1 MTTIKKPELLSPV
14 QDYISL
20 TTAIENGADA
30 VFFGIKG
37 FNMRAGAKN
46 FTVNDLPK
54 ITKIAHKNNVKTY
67 LAINTIIY
75 EDEIKKVEKILI
87 KVKKAKIDAIICWD
101 FSIIQIAKKLGIEVH
116 ISTQASIANSKTA
129 NFYKDLGAKR
139 VVLAR
144 ECSIKQI
151 KEIKKNTKVE
161 IEIFIHGAMCVSISG
176 RCFMSQFLYGK
187 SANRGECMQPCR
199 RKYLIKQIDGGKELE
214 LGEDYVLSPKDLC
227 TVDFIEKII
236 DLGVDCFKIEG
247 RNRSPEYVAV
257 VTKSYRTIIDFICS
271 AKKRDK
277 KFNEELAKFKEDL
290 FNKLETVYH
299 RGSSSGFYLG
309 KPINEWTDSYGS
321 QATQK
326 KVYIG
331 KVSNYYSKINV
342 AEVLIQSNEKIKIG
356 DTIIFQGPT
365 TGVKEQKIV
374 SLEKNHKSIKIA
386 GKGEKIAIKVEN
398 IIRKNDEV
406 YFYKKNS

>member
-1 MTTIKKPELLSPV
+1 
-14 QDYISL
+14 
-20 TTAIENGADA
+20 
-30 VFFGIKG
+30 IKG

-46 FTVNDLPK
+46 FTINDLPK
-54 ITKIAHKNNVKTY
+54 ITKIAHQNNVKAY
-67 LAINTIIY
+67 LAINIIIY
-75 EDEIKKVEKILI
+75 EEEVKKVTDILK
-87 KVKKAKIDAIICWD
+87 KVKNAGVDAIICWD
-101 FSIIQIAKKLGIEVH
+101 FAIIQIAKELGIEVH

-129 NFYKDLGAKR
+129 EFYRKLGAKR

-214 LGEDYVLSPKDLC
+214 LGENYVLSPKDLC
-227 TVDFIEKII
+227 TIDFIEKII
-236 DLGVDCFKIEG
+236 DIGVDCFKIEG
-247 RNRSPEYVAV
+247 RNRSPEYVGI

-277 KFNEELAKFKEDL
+277 NFNEQLTKLKEDL
-290 FNKLETVYH
+290 FEKLETVYH

-309 KPINEWTDSYGS
+309 KPINEWTDSSGN

-342 AEVLIQSNEKIKIG
+342 AEILIQGNDQIKIG

-365 TGVKEQKIV
+365 TGVMEQEII
-374 SLEKNHKSIKIA
+374 SLEKNHKPIKIA
-386 GKGEKIAIKVEN
+386 GKGEKIAVKVTSDVK
-398 IIRKNDEV
+398 KNDEV
-406 YFYKKNS
+406 YVYKKIGSRLKV

>member
-1 MTTIKKPELLSPV
+1 MTKIKKPELLSPI
-14 QDYISL
+14 QDYTSL
-20 TTAIENGADA
+20 MTAINNGADA

-46 FTVNDLPK
+46 FTIKDLPK
-54 ITKIAHKNNVKTY
+54 ITKIAHKNNVKAY
-67 LAINTIIY
+67 LAINIIIY
-75 EDEIKKVEKILI
+75 EEEIKKVREILK
-87 KVKKAKIDAIICWD
+87 KVKNAGVDAIICWD
-101 FSIIQIAKKLGIEVH
+101 FAIIQIAKELGIEVH

-129 NFYKDLGAKR
+129 EFYRNLGAKR
-139 VVLAR
+139 IVLAR

-227 TVDFIEKII
+227 TIDFIEKII
-236 DLGVDCFKIEG
+236 DIGVDCFKIEG
-247 RNRSPEYVAV
+247 RNRSPEYVAI

-277 KFNEELAKFKEDL
+277 NFNEQLTKLKEDL
-290 FNKLETVYH
+290 FQKLETVYH

-309 KPINEWTDSYGS
+309 KPINEWTDSSGN

-342 AEVLIQSNEKIKIG
+342 AEILIQGNTKIKIA

-365 TGVKEQKIV
+365 TGVMEQEII
-374 SLEKNHKSIKIA
+374 SLEKNHKPIKIA
-386 GKGEKIAIKVEN
+386 GKGEKIAVKVTSDVK
-398 IIRKNDEV
+398 KNDEV
-406 YFYKKNS
+406 YVYKKN